1 MDPKGP
7 LARAQASVRHLSRA
21 GRIDQPTA
29 FNEALL
35 GFLRAG
41 GLTGLRGPRSALLLH
56 IVGSRDRSHIV
67 WPGVYGRATSATR
80 RLGLSTCR
88 RRRAIALS
96 DSSCR
101 SGQAVHEA
109 AWLSGVGAGPG
120 RGRCGSGA
128 GRRACHPGGLQR
140 SPAAAWQGLPPS
152 ARPAAQPLGIED
164 LVNDWWTVKAMS
176 TAQRMRAV

>member
-1 MDPKGP
+1 MARNREVPQPRISDGTRRPGRGQQDGPERP
-7 LARAQASVRHLSRA
+7 LARAQASVRRLRRA

-41 GLTGLRGPRSALLLH
+41 GLTGLRGPRSALLRH

-67 WPGVYGRATSATR
+67 WPGVYGRATPATR

-109 AWLSGVGAGPG
+109 AWLSGVGAGRGVVDVALAQDAELVILAVSSG
-120 RGRCGSGA
+120 RVAGLAPECAASG
-128 GRRACHPGGLQR
+128 H
-140 SPAAAWQGLPPS
+140 
-152 ARPAAQPLGIED
+152 
-164 LVNDWWTVKAMS
+164 
-176 TAQRMRAV
+176 